1 MIASLLS
8 KTCELEV
15 GQERVRVRRP
25 TVADFVAAID
35 ASTRGLFMPAWFVF
49 NHALD
54 GDAQAFESIEQVQRL
69 DGCRVIQLGKQI
81 EGLYAE
87 GLDLLS
93 PPAKS

>member
-15 GQERVRVRRP
+15 GQERIRVRKP

-35 ASTRGLFMPAWFVF
+35 ASTRGLFMPAWFVL
-49 NHALD
+49 NHVLD
-54 GDAQAFESIEQVQRL
+54 GDVQAFETLEQVNRL